1 MKKNTEKKE
10 FLTDV
15 LEQIDAL
22 LGEQNTPEIIVDVE
36 DSAKHKL
43 IKNLTNKENL
53 KSLQNLKNHL
63 LL

>member
-10 FLTDV
+10 FLIDV

-22 LGEQNTPEIIVDVE
+22 LGEQNTPEIMVDVE

-43 IKNLTNKENL
+43 IKKIGRA
-53 KSLQNLKNHL
+53 HV
-63 LL
+63 